1 MTHSKVSKVIK
12 NVAELAEVRSILEKN
27 YDLFQ
32 KIYYYLANN
41 NPSSSGVFSISETR
55 FEKFVEEQGY

>member
-1 MTHSKVSKVIK
+1 MNHSKVAKIVK
-12 NVAELAEVRSILEKN
+12 NKAILAEVRSLLEQN

-41 NPSSSGVFSISETR
+41 NPSSAGVYSINETR
-55 FEKFVEEQGY
+55 F

>member
-1 MTHSKVSKVIK
+1 MTHSKVAKVVK
-12 NVAELAEVRSILEKN
+12 SQEQLAEVRSVLEKN

-41 NPSSSGVFSISETR
+41 NPSSLGVYSISETR

>member
-1 MTHSKVSKVIK
+1 MSHSKVPKIIK
-12 NVAELAEVRSILEKN
+12 NPQQLQEVRTLLEKN

-41 NPSSSGVFSISETR
+41 NPTSHGVYSIN
-55 FEKFVEEQGY
+55 